1 MNTGRSGAEETHEPP
16 QVLQT
21 LGDGRVLELDGE
33 AGRAALA
40 FTVRPEFCHTGGIAQ
55 GGFVTGWLD
64 AAMAHATIAR
74 YGASHWVATLELK
87 VSFFRPATPGTVRAE
102 GWIERAG
109 RETVFLEARL
119 LDDAGQVLAKASS
132 TVRLVSQA
140 GRGGQPARS

>member
-1 MNTGRSGAEETHEPP
+1 
-16 QVLQT
+16 
-21 LGDGRVLELDGE
+21 
-33 AGRAALA
+33 
-40 FTVRPEFCHTGGIAQ
+40 
-55 GGFVTGWLD
+55 
-64 AAMAHATIAR
+64 
-74 YGASHWVATLELK
+74 VATLELK